1 MGETGCT
8 RDEDEERTVRK
19 DRKTVSDRT
28 TDDRRGGG
36 GVVPAYPP
44 LPRAPLAA
52 PGLQ

>member
-1 MGETGCT
+1 MGESGCT
-8 RDEDEERTVRK
+8 REGDEERTVRK

-28 TDDRRGGG
+28 TDDRRAGG
-36 GVVPAYPP
+36 GVVPEYPT